1 MNPSL
6 YTRPKGRLNTRA
18 SVPTWSELAGG
29 ETPAKPAR
37 EPLLTVPAHLE
48 CHVTPESVASEMVYW
63 LPDLAGKYVLEPSA
77 GTGALLDAVRA
88 AHPEAILKGVEI
100 YRPLYER
107 LIRKGFEVYCD
118 DFADWATHQP
128 ASFDAVI
135 MNPPFRKVRE
145 HIKTALGLLKDGGA
159 LVALVPVTFQGGDEI
174 MRLDADT
181 FSAAK
186 VHTKIIKIVKGETYD
201 QT

>member
-1 MNPSL
+1 MDSPPVILGGPQVTGASL
-6 YTRPKGRLNTRA
+6 DLLALSYRDNRVTHWETYNHAKSRGVTVDRA
-18 SVPTWSELAGG
+18 SGVEVMGHKQPVDALWGFTVYPVAVA
-29 ETPAKPAR
+29 TKPA
-37 EPLLTVPAHLE
+37 P
-48 CHVTPESVASEMVYW
+48 
-63 LPDLAGKYVLEPSA
+63 K
-77 GTGALLDAVRA
+77 
-88 AHPEAILKGVEI
+88 
-100 YRPLYER
+100 
-107 LIRKGFEVYCD
+107 
-118 DFADWATHQP
+118 P

-186 VHTKIIKIVKGETYD
+186 VHTKIIKIVKGEN
-201 QT
+201 

>member
-1 MNPSL
+1 MNPAL
-6 YTRPKGRLNTRA
+6 YTKPKGRMFTRA
-18 SVPTWSELAGG
+18 SVPSWSEMAGG
-29 ETPAKPAR
+29 QTLAKPAP

-48 CHVTPESVASEMVYW
+48 CHVTPKSVAGEMVYW
-63 LPDLAGKYVLEPSA
+63 LPDLAGKRVLEPSA
-77 GTGALLDAVRA
+77 GTGMLLDAMRT

-100 YRPLYER
+100 YQPLHER
-107 LIRKGFEVYCD
+107 LIRKGYEVDCD
-118 DFADWATHQP
+118 DFADWATNQP
-128 ASFDAVI
+128 ADFDAVI

-145 HIKTALGLLKDGGA
+145 HVRLALNLLRDGGA

-186 VHTKIIKIVKGETYD
+186 VHTKIIKIVKGEN
-201 QT
+201 